1 MPRPKLGLAP
11 HPSACPDPSQA
22 LLGELHAL
30 EWSALTPA
38 LCEAI
43 RLLESDKFDQ
53 LTDAHVRE
61 IASYRSVELAEEI
74 FFERAFSPG
83 KEAAASLAFA
93 LRLGRGIVLD
103 DLQRL
108 RAALGC
114 PCEPDCA
121 ST

>member
-1 MPRPKLGLAP
+1 VNRRPELPRPARP
-11 HPSACPDPSQA
+11 WPQTPSQA
-22 LLGELHAL
+22 LLEELHAL

-43 RLLESDKFDQ
+43 RLLESEKFDQ
-53 LTDAHVRE
+53 LTDAHIRE
-61 IASYRSVELAEEI
+61 IASYRAVDLEDET

-93 LRLGRGIVLD
+93 LRLGRDTVLD

-108 RAALGC
+108 RSALGC
-114 PCEPDCA
+114 PCDPECA
-121 ST
+121 ES